1 MVCPGDEIA
10 SIYSLTPNMRKTL
23 DSKPPATPLN
33 SWGTSAPEHRKV
45 TTLAGQGLVRWLLAV
60 WWPRGAGKTDVQPE
74 LAGGHPHRL
83 DVLHLRVD
91 SGFYVLGAV
100 SVGKRSACV
109 VPSR

>member
-33 SWGTSAPEHRKV
+33 SWGTSAPERRKV

-60 WWPRGAGKTDVQPE
+60 WWPRGLGRQTCSLSWQEVIPADWMCSIYGWTQ
-74 LAGGHPHRL
+74 
-83 DVLHLRVD
+83 
-91 SGFYVLGAV
+91 GFMSWAL
-100 SVGKRSACV
+100 SV
-109 VPSR
+109 